1 MLTIGQMSKACSVT
15 VKTLRHYDK
24 IGLFKPEYTD
34 EFTGYRYYTEQ
45 QIRIMLLIARYKR
58 YGFSLSEIQKL
69 LETDDVKLLEKLL
82 ERQRIR
88 LERQR
93 DHIAVTMGELERHL
107 RDLERTGD
115 IMSYQNQY
123 EVVLKETEELAL
135 LTTRQKMSVEE
146 YGTYYGKIFERITRE
161 GINAEGGTTLAIYHD
176 EEYDPAYNDTEL
188 GVIINDR
195 DKADRILP
203 SRLCAVITH
212 IGPYSSL
219 PDAYGKIV
227 AWTKAQGYRMADA
240 PYEIYH
246 KTAFNGLPPEE
257 WETEIFFPV
266 KK

>member
-15 VKTLRHYDK
+15 VKTLHHYDK

-45 QIRIMLLIARYKR
+45 QIKVMLLIDRYKR

-69 LETDDVKLLEKLL
+69 LET
-82 ERQRIR
+82 
-88 LERQR
+88 
-93 DHIAVTMGELERHL
+93 
-107 RDLERTGD
+107 
-115 IMSYQNQY
+115 
-123 EVVLKETEELAL
+123 EE
-135 LTTRQKMSVEE
+135 
-146 YGTYYGKIFERITRE
+146 F
-161 GINAEGGTTLAIYHD
+161 
-176 EEYDPAYNDTEL
+176 DPAYNDTEL
-188 GVIINDR
+188 GVIINNR

-203 SRLCAVITH
+203 SRLCAVTTH

-227 AWTKAQGYRMADA
+227 AWTKAQGYQMADA
-240 PYEIYH
+240 PYEIYR
-246 KTAFNGLPPEE
+246 KTAFNGLSPEE

>member
-45 QIRIMLLIARYKR
+45 QIRIMLLI
-58 YGFSLSEIQKL
+58 
-69 LETDDVKLLEKLL
+69 D
-82 ERQRIR
+82 RQRIR
-88 LERQR
+88 LDRQMN
-93 DHIAVTMGELERHL
+93 HIAVTMGELERHL
-107 RDLERTGD
+107 KELERTGD

-146 YGTYYGKIFERITRE
+146 FGTYYGKIFERIARK

-176 EEYDPAYNDTEL
+176 EEFDPAYNDTEL
-188 GVIINDR
+188 GVVIKDR

-203 SRLCAVITH
+203 SRLCAVTTH

-227 AWTKAQGYRMADA
+227 AWMKAQGYQMADA
-240 PYEIYH
+240 PYEIYR
-246 KTAFNGLPPEE
+246 KTGFNGFPPEQ